1 MFHNVYDKRGL
12 FRCEIHDAIEKV
24 FKTFAK
30 AFNSEAAGDNIDKNV
45 DKKEVILFCIFI
57 KNL

>member
-1 MFHNVYDKRGL
+1 MIKGL

-45 DKKEVILFCIFI
+45 DKKEVNIFFTC
-57 KNL
+57 LL

>member
-1 MFHNVYDKRGL
+1 MNCL

-30 AFNSEAAGDNIDKNV
+30 AFNSEAAGDNIDKNT
-45 DKKEVILFCIFI
+45 DKKEVTVFSYYHQ
-57 KNL
+57 N